1 MADESLELNYYLN
14 QSLAGVPE
22 DIASLVIDALAL
34 LSPEPSLTAGL
45 ANQLNYAEKMDTIR
59 YAYTALVNYLV
70 EQRLGALTPAQR
82 VFINTGAIADQI
94 IFEDQKG
101 KQYILPLLS
110 TELYRAL
117 FDVTLDLE
125 KAQLPV
131 WCHTV
136 YRCEDQFNAIALGV
150 LEPEGLDK
158 KSLAKFR
165 ATRSLD
171 TQIALSREQT
181 TILNNTYY
189 ALLNQSRELFRKMD
203 GLLMDYKYA
212 ASQIPK
218 MEEMLG
224 RARHYNQVVG
234 MREVPFEERE
244 EISLLLRDPAYR
256 RLGQDL
262 ESHAERMVQIA
273 SQFQENSV
281 EIDLQNKKLKDITGK
296 LIKAG
301 TQDIGSVRDRD
312 DLIFDEETIRLI
324 KNNVS
329 ATGNYA
335 VAGARK
341 SPFKIPESTARI
353 LFDVHLKHCQEPLKD
368 CLATL
373 QNVGTALTKIIEIH
387 VNLFVKDE
395 AGNPILPPMLIE
407 PIRNY
412 VDWTGERF
420 VLGFVSAEVPRQG
433 VRVSFSCLEMSI
445 LRACGMYA
453 FKDRIFDYRGNRLEG
468 NLMADYSARLESQ
481 TAVKWVGDEKKYKLV
496 TVMQEVDS
504 AGRSE
509 AVNDYM
515 EFIFHAAN
523 DFPAPLGI
531 SKRKLSIMLKY
542 LLIRDL
548 PHTIALLLRYV
559 ADKEPE
565 EAKTTLL
572 WHANHDRQ
580 RARQLI
586 AQACEQYHYLLNES
600 ESQYTLKILG
610 QVM

>member
-1 MADESLELNYYLN
+1 MVDETHELNYYLN
-14 QSLAGVPE
+14 QSLSGVPD

-34 LSPEPSLTAGL
+34 LSTEKSLIADHGP
-45 ANQLNYAEKMDTIR
+45 QMNYAEKIDTVR
-59 YAYTALVNYLV
+59 YAYTALVNYLI
-70 EQRLGALTPAQR
+70 EQRLGSLTPAQR
-82 VFINTGAIADQI
+82 LFLNTGAIADQI

-101 KQYILPLLS
+101 QQFILQLLDP
-110 TELYRAL
+110 ELYRRL
-117 FDVTLDLE
+117 SEITLDFDNTH
-125 KAQLPV
+125 LPV
-131 WCHTV
+131 WSHTL
-136 YRCEDQFNAIALGV
+136 YRCEDQYNAIALGV

-189 ALLNQSRELFRKMD
+189 ALLNQSRELFRRMD
-203 GLLMDYKYA
+203 GLMIDYKQA
-212 ASQIPK
+212 AMQIPK
-218 MEEMLG
+218 MEEMLAKS
-224 RARHYNQVVG
+224 RYYNQVVG
-234 MREVPFEERE
+234 LREVPYEERD
-244 EISLLLRDPAYR
+244 EISHVLRDPSYR

-262 ESHAERMVQIA
+262 EMHAERMAQIA
-273 SQFQENSV
+273 SQMQTHSV
-281 EIDLQNKKLKDITGK
+281 EIDLQNKKLKEITGK

-324 KNNVS
+324 KNNVA

-353 LFDVHLKHCQEPLKD
+353 LLDVHLKHCPDPLQD

-373 QNVGTALTKIIEIH
+373 QNVSAALEKIFQIH
-387 VNLFVKDE
+387 VNLFEQDE
-395 AGNPILPPMLIE
+395 AGNPILPPVLIE

-420 VLGFVSAEVPRQG
+420 VLGFVSAEPPRQG
-433 VRVSFSCLEMSI
+433 VKVSFSALEMSL

-453 FKDRIFDYRGNRLEG
+453 FRDRIFDYRGNRLEG

-481 TAVKWVGDEKKYKLV
+481 TAVKWVGEEKKYKLV

-504 AGRSE
+504 SGRSE
-509 AVNDYM
+509 AVSDYM
-515 EFIFHAAN
+515 EFLFHAAN

-531 SKRKLSIMLKY
+531 SKRKLAIMLKY
-542 LLIRDL
+542 ILIHDL
-548 PHTIALLLRYV
+548 SHTIALLLRYV

-565 EAKTTLL
+565 EAKNILL
-572 WHANHDRQ
+572 WHANYDRQ

-586 AQACEQYHYLLNES
+586 ATACRDYPVLVNEN
-600 ESQYTLKILG
+600 ENAYITKILG
-610 QVM
+610 HVT